1 MFPHFL
7 PQEANFLTNRDSI
20 DLAHQIRRCSLTT
33 TMAAQDI
40 ATAYIKLGTDKAP
53 ILLLHGFDSSL
64 LEFRRLIPYLTE
76 NQTWAI
82 DLLGFGFTE
91 RLPNLIYSA
100 DNIREHLA
108 CFWRGIIKRPV
119 TLVGVSMGG
128 AAAIDF
134 TLSYPEAVS
143 KLVLINSVGYN
154 GSFPIGRVLPQPIV
168 ELGTEFW
175 RQRKIQSLFFGKQL
189 GLLDEKTEDVIRCA
203 ALPSFMPN
211 WELAMNS
218 FTSSGGY
225 DRLSDIRIALVDKTT
240 LILWGEKDDVL
251 GTDAADKFARAI
263 SGSRLVW
270 LPKMGHSPQWSHPE
284 AIAAHILQFMK
295 DAD

>member
-7 PQEANFLTNRDSI
+7 PQEVNLLTSRDSI
-20 DLAHQIRRCSLTT
+20 YLASRIKRCSLTT
-33 TMAAQDI
+33 SIAAQDI
-40 ATAYIKLGTDKAP
+40 ATAYVKLGTDKTP

-64 LEFRRLIPYLTE
+64 LEFRHLIPCLAD

-91 RLPNLIYSA
+91 RLAGLTYRA
-100 DNIREHLA
+100 DSIREHLA
-108 CFWRGIIKRPV
+108 CFWQSMIKRPV
-119 TLVGVSMGG
+119 ILVGVSMGG

-143 KLVLINSVGYN
+143 KLILINSVGYN

-175 RQRKIQSLFFGKQL
+175 RQRRIQSLFWGKPW
-189 GLLDEKTEDVIRCA
+189 GMLDEKTEDVIRCA

-211 WELAMNS
+211 WDLAINS

-225 DRLSDIRIALVDKTT
+225 DRLTDRIASVEKPT

-251 GTDAADKFARAI
+251 GTAAAGQFQRAI
-263 SGSRLVW
+263 ANSKLIW
-270 LPKMGHSPQWSHPE
+270 LPEMGHSPQWSHPE
-284 AIAAHILQFMK
+284 LVAGHILRFIG
-295 DAD
+295 DE

>member
-1 MFPHFL
+1 MFPYFL
-7 PQEANFLTNRDSI
+7 PQEVNFLTNQDSVY
-20 DLAHQIRRCSLTT
+20 LASRIKRYSLSTLI
-33 TMAAQDI
+33 AAQDI
-40 ATAYIKLGTDKAP
+40 ATAYVKLGTNENP
-53 ILLLHGFDSSL
+53 ILLLHGFDSSML
-64 LEFRRLIPYLTE
+64 GFRHLIPYLAD

-91 RLPNLIYSA
+91 RLANLTYSA
-100 DNIREHLA
+100 DHIREHLA
-108 CFWRGIIKRPV
+108 SFWQSMIKRPV

-175 RQRKIQSLFFGKQL
+175 RQRRYQSLFWGKPW
-189 GLLDEKTEDVIRCA
+189 GMLDEKTEDVIRCA

-211 WELAMNS
+211 WDLAINS

-225 DRLSDIRIALVDKTT
+225 DRLSDRIALVNKPT

-251 GTDAADKFARAI
+251 GTASASKFERAI
-263 SGSRLVW
+263 ANSKLIW
-270 LPKMGHSPQWSHPE
+270 LPGMGHSPQWSHPE
-284 AIAAHILQFMK
+284 IVAAHILKFIG
-295 DAD
+295 D